1 MIPRVRVNYGWRDLR
16 AAVATRDGTQREHLR
31 GSLAR
36 LCGVEDVLLTPSG
49 RGGLYF
55 ILRAAPQSR
64 VVIPAYTCNAVIEA
78 ALLAGK
84 EVVFVDAAANGFNCS
99 VTDLADLLDAGTAFI
114 ATHQYGIPCDIVAT
128 AQLCRE
134 RGALLIE
141 DCAASLGSRVRGQLT
156 GTFGDL
162 AFFSF
167 DSTKL
172 VNVPLKAGFVIA
184 RDPDWLAAVR
194 AACEAEIEPMPAHH
208 QRRLLG
214 LAAAYV
220 LLRYPRLFG
229 LYHRFS
235 LRKRV
240 TAETADLSA
249 TRTEFYR
256 YEVTEWQAAIALPQI
271 ARLDALVDR
280 RRVLYAGYRGELT
293 GCHHLALP
301 PSDARGEWACIRF
314 PILVQGDK
322 LAWYRK
328 ANARGVDFAFSFT
341 HLASPPECE
350 NAHALAREVLD
361 LPFYDGLE
369 EYELRR
375 TVRVLRNLDRKASRA

>member
-16 AAVATRDGTQREHLR
+16 AAISTRDGTQREQLR
-31 GSLAR
+31 GTLAQ

-49 RGGLYF
+49 RGGLYY
-55 ILRAAPQSR
+55 ILRAAPQPR

-78 ALLAGK
+78 AVLAGK
-84 EVVFVDAAANGFNCS
+84 EVVFVDADANGFNSS
-99 VTDLADLLDAGTAFI
+99 VTDLADLLDADTALI
-114 ATHQYGIPCDIVAT
+114 ATHQYGIPCDIVAM
-128 AQLCRE
+128 ARLCRE

-172 VNVPLKAGFVIA
+172 INVPLKAGFVIA
-184 RDPDWLAAVR
+184 RDPEWLAAVR
-194 AACEAEIEPMPAHH
+194 AAYEAEIEPMPAHH

-220 LLRYPRLFG
+220 AIRHPGLYG
-229 LYHRFS
+229 LYHRFA

-240 TAETADLSA
+240 TAETAELSP
-249 TRTEFYR
+249 TPTEFYR
-256 YEVTEWQAAIALPQI
+256 YDLTEWQAAIALRQL
-271 ARLDALVDR
+271 ARLDAIVDR
-280 RRVLYAGYRGELT
+280 RRALYAGYRSELIGAQHFT
-293 GCHHLALP
+293 LP
-301 PSDARGEWACIRF
+301 PADARGEWACIRF

-341 HLASPPECE
+341 HLASPPACE

-361 LPFYDGLE
+361 LPFYDRLE
-369 EYELRR
+369 ESELRQ
-375 TVRVLRNLDRKASRA
+375 TVRTLRRLDRKATRA

>member
-16 AAVATRDGTQREHLR
+16 AAMAARDGKQREQLR
-31 GSLAR
+31 GTLAQ

-49 RGGLYF
+49 RGGLYY

-84 EVVFVDAAANGFNCS
+84 EVVFVDAAANGFNS
-99 VTDLADLLDAGTAFI
+99 SATDLADLLDADTAFI
-114 ATHQYGIPCDIVAT
+114 ATHQYGIPCDIVAM

-172 VNVPLKAGFVIA
+172 INVPLKAGFVLA
-184 RDPDWLAAVR
+184 RDPKWLAAVR
-194 AACEAEIEPMPAHH
+194 AAYEAEIEPMPAHH

-220 LLRYPRLFG
+220 AIRHPGLYG
-229 LYHRFS
+229 LYHHFALRRRF
-235 LRKRV
+235 
-240 TAETADLSA
+240 TAETAALSP
-249 TRTEFYR
+249 TPTEFYR
-256 YEVTEWQAAIALPQI
+256 YDVTEWQAAIALRQL
-271 ARLDALVDR
+271 ARFDAIVDR
-280 RRVLYAGYRGELT
+280 RRALYAGYRSELV
-293 GCHHLALP
+293 GAHHFTLP
-301 PSDARGEWACIRF
+301 PADARGEWACIRF

-328 ANARGVDFAFSFT
+328 ANAGGVDFAFSFT
-341 HLASPPECE
+341 YLASPPEYE
-350 NAHALAREVLD
+350 NAHTLAREVLD

-369 EYELRR
+369 ERELRQ
-375 TVRVLRNLDRKASRA
+375 TVRVLRRIDRKQ